1 MTLVLDIAAG
11 VCLIAGALLSLI
23 AGVGLLR
30 FPDAPSRL
38 HALSKPQ
45 VLGVLL
51 VLLGL
56 GLRLH
61 SWMVV
66 PTLIL
71 IGVFQLATAP
81 VAAHMVAR
89 AAYRSEGVHANLL
102 VDELAGAVSGSE
114 PSVRAG
120 ARDEQR
126 GRKPPEAGERG

>member
-1 MTLVLDIAAG
+1 MTTVLDVAAG
-11 VCLIAGALLSLI
+11 ACLIVGALLSLI

-56 GLRLH
+56 GLRLQ
-61 SWMVV
+61 SWTVV
-66 PTLIL
+66 PTLVL
-71 IGVFQLATAP
+71 IALFQLATAP

-89 AAYRSEGVHANLL
+89 AAYRSRGVHANLL
-102 VDELAGAVSGSE
+102 VDELAGATTGTE
-114 PSVRAG
+114 PSSLAG
-120 ARDEQR
+120 ARR
-126 GRKPPEAGERG
+126 TPPETEDRG